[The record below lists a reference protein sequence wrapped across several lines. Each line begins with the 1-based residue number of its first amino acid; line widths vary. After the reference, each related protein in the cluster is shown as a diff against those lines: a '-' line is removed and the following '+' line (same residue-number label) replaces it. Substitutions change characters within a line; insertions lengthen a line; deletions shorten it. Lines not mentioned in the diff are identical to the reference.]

1 MIFVTGDIHA
11 DPRRLSVNSFYEQ
24 KEMTKDDYVIILGDF
39 GLVWN
44 KDKEDKYEEHWLDW
58 LEEKSF
64 TTLFVDGNHENFDR
78 LNSYP
83 VEEWKGGKIQRIR
96 PSVIHLMRGQ
106 VFNINDMVIFTFGGA
121 KSTDK
126 AYRKENISWWK
137 EEMPSKAEMKEGIDN
152 LEKANWKVDFVLSH
166 CCASST
172 QALYSHGTFKS
183 DELTNYFENIRAK
196 LDFKKWMFGHY
207 HDNKAINDKEI
218 VVYEQIIRIA

>member
-1 MIFVTGDIHA
+1 MIFVTGDIHS
-11 DPRRLSVNSFYEQ
+11 DPRRLNVDSFYEQ
-24 KEMTKDDYVIILGDF
+24 KEMTKDDYIIILGDF

-44 KDKEDKYEEHWLDW
+44 KDKENKYEKHWLDW
-58 LEEKSF
+58 LEEKPF
-64 TTLFVDGNHENFDR
+64 TTLFVEGNHENFDR

-106 VFNINDMVIFTFGGA
+106 VFSIDGAVFFTFGGA
-121 KSTDK
+121 MSIDK

-137 EEMPSKAEMKEGIDN
+137 EEMPNNAEMQEGIDN

-172 QALYSHGTFKS
+172 QALYSHGTFKP
-183 DELTNYFENIRAK
+183 DELTNYFEDIRAK
-196 LDFKKWMFGHY
+196 LDFKKWLFGHY

-218 VVYEQIIRIA
+218 LIYEQIIRIH

>member
-1 MIFVTGDIHA
+1 
-11 DPRRLSVNSFYEQ
+11 
-24 KEMTKDDYVIILGDF
+24 MTKDDYVIILGDF